1 MLAMLECQHL
11 LAKPPMEDQK
21 PPFSD
26 YHWIKTDD
34 GSLTLF
40 SKLYQENCHSQA
52 GAHLETQLHY
62 IEGCQVESLYQ
73 NLDSFTLLEV
83 GLGTGLGL
91 DLTLQTLAK
100 YPLKPAKLIST
111 EIDGTLMDFLIENS
125 PFKFFKNLIKKG
137 DHYFGEEYQIKI
149 IILIGDARKTVPDYF
164 HAQSL
169 KVDAIYQD
177 AFSPRRNPDLW
188 TVEWFKDLKKI
199 SADHV
204 KMSTYS
210 ASSSAR
216 KSMIEAGWII
226 QNGPKFGQK
235 RSSTRASL
243 QGESDPKILDHLGR
257 SPVSAITDATIPHFT
272 LGNSL

>member
-1 MLAMLECQHL
+1 MLECQHL
-11 LAKPPMEDQK
+11 LAKPLMEDQK
-21 PPFSD
+21 TPFSD
-26 YHWIKTDD
+26 YQWIETDD

-62 IEGCQVESLYQ
+62 IEGCQIESLYQ

-91 DLTLQTLAK
+91 DLTLQTLAR
-100 YPLKPAKLIST
+100 YPLRPAKLIST
-111 EIDGTLMDFLIENS
+111 EIDETLVEFLIKNS
-125 PFKFFKNLIKKG
+125 PFSFFKSLVKKG
-137 DHYFGEEYQIKI
+137 NHYFGEEHQIKI
-149 IILIGDARKTVPDYF
+149 IILIGDARRTVPDYF
-164 HAQSL
+164 QEQSL

-188 TVEWFKDLKKI
+188 TVEWFKDLQKI
-199 SADHV
+199 SSSHV

-243 QGESDPKILDHLGR
+243 QGVSDQQILDHLGR
-257 SPVSAITDATIPHFT
+257 SPVSAITDASIPNFSQ
-272 LGNSL
+272 GNSL